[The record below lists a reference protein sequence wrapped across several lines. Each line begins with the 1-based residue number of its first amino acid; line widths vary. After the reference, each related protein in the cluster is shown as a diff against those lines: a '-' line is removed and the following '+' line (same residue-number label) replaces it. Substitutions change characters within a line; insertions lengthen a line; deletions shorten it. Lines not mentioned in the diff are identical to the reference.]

1 MFGRREFRG
10 SFASF
15 KALFSKF
22 FGEILDAAKP
32 VYKVL
37 SFATEPSV
45 CTRFVKKVTKK
56 VLTRKV
62 RCGIIYKSTRYGTE
76 VPRSLDT

>member
-1 MFGRREFRG
+1 MCFGVKMFGRREFRG
-10 SFASF
+10 AFASF

-37 SFATEPSV
+37 SLAT
-45 CTRFVKKVTKK
+45 
-56 VLTRKV
+56 
-62 RCGIIYKSTRYGTE
+62 
-76 VPRSLDT
+76 